1 MIDGAMLVWF
11 ALTAMSVAFVAFDIR
26 STPESIVLKWGFV
39 LVTPVYGAVRRL
51 LLRPW
56 LPRTAAGNARTVR
69 CMLAGDR
76 CSDRRCIA
84 SPATA
89 SGSLPAR

>member
-39 LVTPVYGAVRRL
+39 LVTLYTGPFGAFFYVLGCRE
-51 LLRPW
+51 P
-56 LPRTAAGNARTVR
+56 LPGMHEQCVAARWRQVLGSTMHCVAGTA
-69 CMLAGDR
+69 
-76 CSDRRCIA
+76 
-84 SPATA
+84 
-89 SGSLPAR
+89 